1 MWAIIPINT
10 FSKSLSRLSPILDLD
25 ERIELAKNLSTR
37 LIHILV
43 PMKGIEKVIVF
54 TSETNW
60 SKKIKHSKLIIHEDK
75 GQQSFKRK
83 IDSVA
88 DMACGMGAKKLIYLS
103 IDLPLVEEKDII
115 RMIESHSEGLT
126 IVEAKKD
133 GGTNA
138 LICDLPRR
146 IGFQFGTNS
155 FRKHVQASKIEKLK
169 TNIQSIEGL
178 SFDLDDQ
185 DDWEYLVK
193 RYQPEKNPLKI

>member
-1 MWAIIPINT
+1 
-10 FSKSLSRLSPILDLD
+10 
-25 ERIELAKNLSTR
+25 
-37 LIHILV
+37 
-43 PMKGIEKVIVF
+43 
-54 TSETNW
+54 
-60 SKKIKHSKLIIHEDK
+60 
-75 GQQSFKRK
+75 
-83 IDSVA
+83 
-88 DMACGMGAKKLIYLS
+88 MACGMGAKKLIYLS

-146 IGFQFGTNS
+146 ISFQFGTNS

-193 RYQPEKNPLKI
+193 RYQPEKTPLKI

>member
-88 DMACGMGAKKLIYLS
+88 DMACGMGAKKLI
-103 IDLPLVEEKDII
+103 
-115 RMIESHSEGLT
+115 
-126 IVEAKKD
+126 
-133 GGTNA
+133 
-138 LICDLPRR
+138 
-146 IGFQFGTNS
+146 
-155 FRKHVQASKIEKLK
+155 
-169 TNIQSIEGL
+169 
-178 SFDLDDQ
+178 
-185 DDWEYLVK
+185 
-193 RYQPEKNPLKI
+193 